1 MTDVVISPYAI
12 RLLGFASREAA
23 VIDALLASQQDSRFR
38 YFCLHED
45 DLQDPDLYCVNA
57 DDVKALATLADLL
70 PSDARPALLI
80 GVGSSASPHACIER
94 PIRLPE
100 LLSALDNLMHKKIIA
115 LARLAASGA
124 VLVPER
130 RRGSRVPS
138 RLGNPELYLRLRRPR
153 VSGDVLIV
161 DKNPMLSQYAGKLLA
176 RPGIAVEWANTEAAV
191 VEHCMRDQTALVIV
205 NTSTPGIDP
214 YALCASIKAGARKP
228 RSVIFLVGRSFDYDA
243 ERARQAGCDGFL
255 SKPLNG
261 ARLASALKKCLSLT
275 M

>member
-1 MTDVVISPYAI
+1 M
-12 RLLGFASREAA
+12 
-23 VIDALLASQQDSRFR
+23 IDALLASQQVSRFR

-45 DLQDPDLYCVNA
+45 DLQDPDLYLVNA

-70 PSDARPALLI
+70 PADARPALLV
-80 GVGSSASPHACIER
+80 GVAASASPHACIER

-100 LLSALDNLMHKKIIA
+100 LLGALDDLMHRKIIA

-130 RRGSRVPS
+130 RRVTRVPS

-161 DKNPMLSQYAGKLLA
+161 DKNSALSHYAGKLLS
-176 RPGIAVEWANTEAAV
+176 RRGIAVDWVDAEEAAI
-191 VEHCMRDQTALVIV
+191 ERCMRKQTALVII
-205 NTSTPGIDP
+205 NTSTPGINP

-228 RSVIFLVGRSFDYDA
+228 ANVIFLVGRSFDYDA
-243 ERARQAGCDGFL
+243 KRARQAGCDGFL
-255 SKPLNG
+255 SKPLDG
-261 ARLASALKKCLSLT
+261 AHLASALKKCLSLPV
-275 M
+275 